1 MTPSMTPSLFSNL
14 RDVDSEIGRQADTE
28 SENLQPQHHGDR
40 IMIIGYA
47 MMAFAGLAAAPIVA
61 AAVAQL
67 RGGP

>member
-1 MTPSMTPSLFSNL
+1 
-14 RDVDSEIGRQADTE
+14 
-28 SENLQPQHHGDR
+28 
-40 IMIIGYA
+40 MIIGYA